1 MNQPVRP
8 PSPPIHPPNPKPPPP
23 PIDFTIVVSIWVVKD
38 GPRGQTEELDSETV
52 HFRGTLAEA
61 KASLAKHA
69 FYVAKIYEGKTLVA
83 KVRGSQPN
91 HPPHP
96 VS

>member
-1 MNQPVRP
+1 MSQPVRP
-8 PSPPIHPPNPKPPPP
+8 PPDQ
-23 PIDFTIVVSIWVVKD
+23 IDFTIVISVWVVKD

-52 HFRGTLAEA
+52 HFRGTLAGA
-61 KASLAKHA
+61 KASLAKRE

-83 KVRGSQPN
+83 KVRGAQPN